1 MRSLVWVF
9 VLGVAAAGFP
19 LRSAMITQPV
29 PEASISVGGQAVD
42 TSGLT
47 ITYDPTAKLG
57 SITGLL
63 AGPDWLLAV
72 NVQTNPD
79 PFVLYSL
86 SAVNLGLGP
95 LAFSFTFTTPLLLG
109 PYGQATSSFNG
120 NMTDL
125 LGDGVSISGIGQS
138 ALLNGVTVP
147 AVQLGPFSCS
157 ADPNVPG
164 TVSPCPAGPGFGP
177 STGGVPAAFYSTF
190 GTSINFTVS
199 ASDQAVFNGSVVL
212 DAASIPEPTS
222 AVLVGLGLLCAAGS
236 RIRSRR
242 Q

>member
-9 VLGVAAAGFP
+9 VLAVVAVGFP
-19 LRSAMITQPV
+19 LRSAIITQPL

-47 ITYDPTAKLG
+47 ITYDPNAKRG
-57 SITGLL
+57 IITGML

-79 PFVLYSL
+79 PFIQYSL
-86 SAVNLGLGP
+86 SAVNLGVGP
-95 LAFSFTFTTPLLLG
+95 LAFSFNFTTPLLLG
-109 PYGQATSSFNG
+109 PYGQLTSSFKG

-125 LGDGVSISGIGQS
+125 LGDGVTISGIGQS
-138 ALLNGVTVP
+138 ALLNGVSVP
-147 AVQLGPFSCS
+147 AVQLGNFECS

-177 STGGVPAAFYSTF
+177 VSAGVPAAFYSTF
-190 GTSINFTVS
+190 GTSVNFTVS
-199 ASDQAVFNGSVVL
+199 ALDQAVFNGSVVL
-212 DAASIPEPTS
+212 DAASIPEPTT
-222 AVLVGLGLLCAAGS
+222 AVLMGLGLLCAAG
-236 RIRSRR
+236 RR
-242 Q
+242 NRARRR